1 MPKLTKEMVDNLI
14 REAMMQE
21 KYTFKGSGDE
31 FLDNIGIDGNNRTG
45 LKPPTSKVAP
55 LKKLAQP
62 ENIYT
67 ADDIAKGMASNDPD
81 YRDAA
86 SRIFKKAQDKEFRQD
101 ISSAISASAGLT
113 QAPQSAA
120 DATTGAATGSID
132 INSFSFPRPLGD
144 LTSATEG
151 KFLQSQNELINS
163 VFDQPTLYGRLEKLS
178 DVSTDLSQSGQE
190 LASMSARNLLQY
202 TMVADLFDL
211 FLNQVDQRASGYMFE
226 TFLAN
231 LVGGKVT
238 GGGNGIADFA
248 TSGGQAGSAKLFQ
261 SWSGITQSHKG
272 LTNVGDS
279 IHYVIGIHG
288 KKQEEARTKI
298 DLYYVVITL
307 EAAGKDGSKRII
319 FSDSEGNPKNVE
331 EFAKGKK
338 IDISGKTNQDD
349 YSVGS
354 LDLAAGSNDY
364 RARLNNMLQNTSV
377 QGDGKEA
384 LSAMK
389 SFFTGLYKAEEK
401 TKQYVSQKDDTN
413 FDSANEA
420 LKQYD
425 AADGF
430 LVTLLSLLSPS
441 STKSK
446 EDIKKDRTLTTTQ
459 TENKQKKFQDLDKMI
474 EELMLE
480 HLQGDTDDNN

>member
-14 REAMMQE
+14 REAMLQE
-21 KYTFKGSGDE
+21 KYAFKGSGE
-31 FLDNIGIDGNNRTG
+31 KFLDDIGIDGNNRTG
-45 LKPPTSKVAP
+45 LKPTRDRVGS

-62 ENIYT
+62 KDVFT

-120 DATTGAATGSID
+120 DATTGEATGSID

-163 VFDQPTLYGRLEKLS
+163 VFDQTTLYDRLQKLS
-178 DVSTDLSQSGQE
+178 EVSRALSQDDQN
-190 LASMSARNLLQY
+190 LATMSARNLLQY

-211 FLNQVDQRASGYMFE
+211 FLNQIDQRASGYMFE

-307 EAAGKDGSKRII
+307 EAAGKDGSKTII
-319 FSDSEGNPKNVE
+319 FSDSEGDPKNVA

-349 YSVGS
+349 FYVGS
-354 LDLAAGSNDY
+354 FDLGAGNSDY

-384 LSAMK
+384 LSVMK

-401 TKQYVSQKDDTN
+401 TKQYVAQEDDAN

-425 AADGF
+425 AADAF
-430 LVTLLSLLSPS
+430 LVTLLNLLSPS
-441 STKSK
+441 GEVDKDSRQLTK
-446 EDIKKDRTLTTTQ
+446 TPVQ
-459 TENKQKKFQDLDKMI
+459 ENKQKKFQALDKMI